1 MKLIKEQNNAEQI
14 VLEAV
19 QEVFVGNSFYLGI
32 KSSVCNRER
41 PLHLIEVVNHN
52 CDYDS
57 LTSTQEI
64 DRVSLVAN
72 QIIPVVGKTK
82 TDVSSIIRSV
92 LKQDNSCVKSCVSEK
107 KTFLS
112 YGSLVSENLTQE
124 EASGFS
130 TFSQPT
136 IELSCDFTHHGS
148 CGDSKI
154 IKKHASIR
162 SLKPDQDESIGQA
175 SSKKS
180 GGGFGLNF
188 VQRSNETNDLVFSPQ
203 LSNDPDNQKNYL
215 NDHQARPP
223 ETWHVELNFCDDKEN
238 LFPVAQ
244 RDNNKGE
251 DIDFVTD
258 TTSCDLFD
266 STEFGSQSSFNIPPF
281 SECEKLDKFT
291 SNNSKH
297 TFTAQLNIQEENKHF
312 SNSEV
317 RNCSVLFS
325 QEIFTPSPIFNIR
338 SAASSKHDKGKRLSS
353 SKYLGLLRK
362 KLKPLP
368 NIAPDQSHDD
378 SKCDLVF
385 TGTYSPSDGESP
397 LLFSDMS
404 CDHSVTSASPSNNDV
419 SNSTECISPDIFEST
434 PKQATLKKST
444 LSPYLVK
451 KLFKDE

>member
-1 MKLIKEQNNAEQI
+1 MKLIKEQNNAEQM
-14 VLEAV
+14 VLEAA

-32 KSSVCNRER
+32 KSSVCNGVR
-41 PLHLIEVVNHN
+41 PVSLIEVVNHN
-52 CDYDS
+52 SDYDS

-82 TDVSSIIRSV
+82 IDVSSIIRSV

-136 IELSCDFTHHGS
+136 IVLSCDFTHHQS
-148 CGDSKI
+148 CEDSKI
-154 IKKHASIR
+154 IKEHASIR

-180 GGGFGLNF
+180 GEGGGLNF
-188 VQRSNETNDLVFSPQ
+188 VQWSNKTNDLWLPPDV
-203 LSNDPDNQKNYL
+203 SNDPDNKQNYL
-215 NDHQARPP
+215 NDPQARPP
-223 ETWHVELNFCDDKEN
+223 ETRHVESNLCGDKEN
-238 LFPVAQ
+238 MFPIAQ
-244 RDNNKGE
+244 EDNNKGE
-251 DIDFVTD
+251 DMDSVID

-266 STEFGSQSSFNIPPF
+266 STEFGYQSSINIPSF
-281 SECEKLDKFT
+281 SEYRKLDTFT
-291 SNNSKH
+291 SNNPKH
-297 TFTAQLNIQEENKHF
+297 TFSAQLNIQEENKHF
-312 SNSEV
+312 PDSEV
-317 RNCSVLFS
+317 KNCSILFS
-325 QEIFTPSPIFNIR
+325 QEMFTPSPILNIR
-338 SAASSKHDKGKRLSS
+338 SATSSKHDKGKILSS

-362 KLKPLP
+362 KLKSLP
-368 NIAPDQSHDD
+368 NIPPDQSHDGCKYD
-378 SKCDLVF
+378 PVF
-385 TGTYSPSDGESP
+385 TYSPGERESP

-404 CDHSVTSASPSNNDV
+404 CDHSVTPASPLHNDV
-419 SNSTECISPDIFEST
+419 SNSNECTCISPDIFEST
-434 PKQATLKKST
+434 PKQITLKKST

-451 KLFKDE
+451 KLFKD